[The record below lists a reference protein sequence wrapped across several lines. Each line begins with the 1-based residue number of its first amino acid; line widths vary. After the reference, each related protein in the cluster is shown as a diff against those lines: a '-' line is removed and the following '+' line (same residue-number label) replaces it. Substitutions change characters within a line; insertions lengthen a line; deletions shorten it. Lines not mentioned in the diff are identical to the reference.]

1 MYRGIKETEMRRQFF
16 KRLKERKIF
25 SKYCIA
31 VAEAF
36 SNNINKNGH
45 CVKEPH
51 TQCEDYIKR
60 CENLLE
66 KDMREYLDTIEKQWT
81 NWYHVLI
88 QY

>member
-1 MYRGIKETEMRRQFF
+1 MRRQFF

-31 VAEAF
+31 VEEAF

-45 CVKEPH
+45 YIKNPH
-51 TQCEDYIKR
+51 TQCEHYIR
-60 CENLLE
+60 EYENLPE
-66 KDMREYLDTIEKQWT
+66 KDMKDYLDKIEQWT
-81 NWYHVLI
+81 NYYHVLI